1 MRDTIIREFSKLI
14 SCEWTAQEAQISVLD
29 SLIQYS
35 QEHHFNISTSFKKA
49 FLEAVNQ
56 KLSLNAK
63 PYQNI
68 LDAAFQSSFKL
79 NYHLKHRIMQC
90 LDLSDESG
98 YLSMLTINCID
109 SEEMRLNFTPVSE
122 ATTMAELSKVLL
134 SDAKYMDVISSIFS
148 RYCFNLFDK
157 ECTSRFFSGD
167 NYYVP
172 DYFDYLTHLYPDM
185 CERNDALY
193 ILDVTASLFAK
204 TYEKGINQV
213 FATIRSAYDKL
224 NNHCDAAVAIPSII
238 IKGKDI
244 QWTIFKDVVLF
255 AEKHVSHPIEKTY
268 FRWQKVRAIT
278 TTYIPNMDENI
289 ASFDIA
295 NEGFVF
301 KDCFILAESEFQRNY
316 SLLLIFEKNVRDE
329 RIVHCPACRTSNIQG
344 NSYPI
349 LNVRSWECE
358 NPLCPD
364 RSKYNRGKRYAFSSV
379 MRQKLMH
386 DSRNIIPEESISRW
400 HLDCVENCSKIDGI
414 EMCIR
419 HYSCTGDGV
428 IVYSD
433 ALDLSELSSLSRNIS
448 VELFTSTPDDLFSDF
463 YNDSFFKRYIIE
475 NDVPVIKPS
484 DYATIGK
491 AKVFHGDCHHV
502 LRSLAPNSLDAAV
515 TSPPYYN
522 AKEYSQWPNIYCYL
536 YDMYNISLD
545 IFRVLKTGAVYLF
558 NIFDYFDNEKNIV
571 FSAMGN
577 KRMILGA
584 YMLDIFQRI
593 GFSIVGN
600 IIWCKGEIQGNR
612 SFNQGNLTP
621 YYQAPLNCWEHIFI
635 LSKGK
640 PDKKFDTLQSSIADI
655 RPVIKM
661 VKGKNTLGHTA
672 PFPIEIPDLL
682 TDCLADTDVVLD
694 PFLGSGTTCVSANN
708 HNVNSIG
715 IEINDNYYALAQ
727 KIIKEKNDAPK
738 HQPPLQV
745 GV

>member
-1 MRDTIIREFSKLI
+1 MRDTIIHEFTKLI
-14 SCEWTAQEAQISVLD
+14 SCEWTAEESQIATLD
-29 SLIQYS
+29 KLIKYS
-35 QEHHFNISTSFKKA
+35 QEHHYYIATSFKKA

-63 PYQNI
+63 SYQNI
-68 LDAAFQSSFKL
+68 LDAAFKCGFKL
-79 NYHLKHRIMQC
+79 NYHLKNEILQF
-90 LDLSDESG
+90 LDLSDEPG
-98 YLSMLTINCID
+98 YLTMLTTNNIS
-109 SEEMRLNFTPVSE
+109 SEEMQFNFTPVSE
-122 ATTMAELSKVLL
+122 DATMLEFAKVLS
-134 SDAKYMDVISSIFS
+134 SDAKYIDVINSIFS
-148 RYCFNLFDK
+148 RYCFNLFDR
-157 ECTSRFFSGD
+157 ECSAKFFSGD
-167 NYYVP
+167 DYYTP

-185 CERNDALY
+185 CERNNALS
-193 ILDVTASLFAK
+193 ILDVTDSLFSE

-213 FATIRSAYDKL
+213 FSTIRSSYNEL
-224 NNHCDAAVAIPSII
+224 NNHCDIAVIIPSITLD
-238 IKGKDI
+238 GKDI

-255 AEKHVSHPIEKTY
+255 AEKHISHPIEKTY
-268 FRWQKVRAIT
+268 FRWKKIKDIT
-278 TTYIPNMDENI
+278 TTYIPDLDENN
-289 ASFDIA
+289 ASFDTA

-301 KDCFILAESEFQRNY
+301 KDCFILAGSEFKGKY

-329 RIVHCPACRTSNIQG
+329 RIVHCPACRTSDIQG

-379 MRQKLMH
+379 MRQKLMY
-386 DSRNIIPEESISRW
+386 DSSNIIPEESISRW
-400 HLDCVENCSKIDGI
+400 HLDCVENSSKIDGI

-428 IVYSD
+428 RIYSD
-433 ALDLSELSSLSRNIS
+433 TLQLSELRNLSRNITIKP
-448 VELFTSTPDDLFSDF
+448 VCSTAENLFSDF
-463 YNDSFFKRYIIE
+463 SNNSFFKRYLIE
-475 NDVPVIKPS
+475 NDVPVAIPS
-484 DYATIGK
+484 DCTTIGK

-502 LRSLAPNSLDAAV
+502 LRSLPSNSLDAAV

-545 IFRVLKTGAVYLF
+545 VFRTLKPGAVYLF

-593 GFSIVGN
+593 GFNIIGN
-600 IIWCKGEIQGNR
+600 IIWYKGEIQGNR

-635 LSKGK
+635 VSKGE
-640 PDKKFDTLQSSIADI
+640 PDKKFDSLQSSIASI
-655 RPVIKM
+655 HPVIKI

-682 TDCLADTDVVLD
+682 TNCLNDTDVILD
-694 PFLGSGTTCVSANN
+694 PFLGSGTTCISANK
-708 HNVNSIG
+708 HNINSIG
-715 IEINDNYYALAQ
+715 IEKNDDYYVLA
-727 KIIKEKNDAPK
+727 KKMIKEKNDA
-738 HQPPLQV
+738 QIQLAL
-745 GV
+745 GL